1 MCKLINRNTIVHPKC
16 FNIVNGRTNLNKM
29 HQSIQ
34 QSLRLIIA
42 TTKGELLGDPNFG
55 SNLSKFIYETNCNL
69 QWALIE
75 DDLKS
80 SIEIYEK
87 RITVDEIVFS
97 KPQENTLNITIRY
110 ELTQMDDVNEITF
123 SVLLPSSN
131 GGRNNVN
138 N

>member
-1 MCKLINRNTIVHPKC
+1 MINRNTIVHPKC

-34 QSLRLIIA
+34 QSLRLIIT

-110 ELTQMDDVNEITF
+110 ALAQMDDVNEITF

-131 GGRNNVN
+131 GGRK
-138 N
+138 

>member
-1 MCKLINRNTIVHPKC
+1 MINRNTIVHPKC

-34 QSLRLIIA
+34 QSLRLIIT

-110 ELTQMDDVNEITF
+110 ALAQMDDVNEITF

-131 GGRNNVN
+131 GGRDNVN